1 LAAVRENA
9 TKQPPNISDPSKA
22 MVKKKKKKKGVK
34 KNNYSKLADL
44 LYHFGT
50 QVLQTTQSSL
60 LVSESD

>member
-9 TKQPPNISDPSKA
+9 TKQHLTYLTLQKLWLI
-22 MVKKKKKKKGVK
+22 KKKKKKRVK